1 MTRHPYGETVIHHP
15 HVRDDR
21 NAHGKLV
28 PVYGPDVEIEHV
40 AVAPGRQ
47 TEAASGGESTVTV
60 EWTLYV
66 PDPSVT
72 IGARDHVT
80 VRGVKYAV
88 EGDMAGPWRNPFNGR
103 TPGSVVELK
112 KVTG

>member
-1 MTRHPYGETVIHHP
+1 MTRHPYGETVILHP
-15 HVRDDR
+15 HERDDR

-28 PVYGPDVEIEHV
+28 PVYGPDEEIEHV

-47 TEAASGGESTVTV
+47 TEVTQGGESTVTV
-60 EWTLYV
+60 EWTLYLP
-66 PDPSVT
+66 PDVEVE
-72 IGARDHVT
+72 ARDHVT

-88 EGDMAGPWRNPFNGR
+88 NGDMAGPWRNPFNGR
-103 TPGSVVELK
+103 TPGSVVELI